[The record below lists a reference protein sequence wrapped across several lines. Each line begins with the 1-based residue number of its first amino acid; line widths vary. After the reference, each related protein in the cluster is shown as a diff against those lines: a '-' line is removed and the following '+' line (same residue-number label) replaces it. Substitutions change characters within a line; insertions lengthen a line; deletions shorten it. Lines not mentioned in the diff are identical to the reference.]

1 MNKRGRP
8 TSFDRDDAL
17 HKAMKVFWEYGYE
30 GASMAQL
37 REAMGGLCAP
47 SIYAAFGSKEALFR
61 EAVARYQSEESP
73 LWLDALQQVT
83 ARDAIETMLRSA
95 AICYSTPG
103 KPRGC
108 LIDLGTMNTAADSR
122 GVQEYLRDCRRDSAD
137 RIRQRLLQGQVE
149 GDVPAQA
156 DIEAL
161 TVFYTTVLQGLS
173 VQASDGASREAM
185 LTVVSCAMGAWQGMV
200 PAPR

>member
-17 HKAMKVFWEYGYE
+17 RKAMKVFWEYGYE
-30 GASMAQL
+30 GASMNQL
-37 REAMGGLCAP
+37 KEAMGGLCAP

-61 EAVARYQSEESP
+61 EAVARYQAEESP
-73 LWLDALQQVT
+73 LWLDALQQAT
-83 ARDAIETMLRSA
+83 ARGAIETMLRSA

-108 LIDLGTMNTAADSR
+108 LIDLDIRSTTTDSH
-122 GVQEYLRDCRRDSAD
+122 GVQAYLRECRRNSAD
-137 RIRQRLLQGQVE
+137 RLRQRLLQGQAD
-149 GDVPAQA
+149 GDVPQQA

-161 TVFYTTVLQGLS
+161 TAFYTTVLQGLS

-185 LTVVSCAMGAWQGMV
+185 LTVVACAMGAWQGMV
-200 PAPR
+200 PA